1 MFNSFQKPS
10 TSLSQ
15 YESSIDTSN
24 IIPQNQALKQIK
36 KALLGCGLL
45 NTFDINKANGDHTGT
60 KFSRSLNT
68 RPINTVTIKNLSES
82 VKQHSLYS
90 LDVDKCLHMFC
101 KRSDINLETLSP
113 NWENLKP
120 IKFSP
125 SAKNI
130 KLANGST
137 GSIIW
142 NCSGNH
148 ISKGLFKHL
157 ENNVR
162 LWVSGVWSSM
172 TWIRY
177 GLEISGSIFILFY
190 FVYRHAEQWWYP
202 PGEATQPLRQGVAL
216 SKCVSAHPQG

>member
-1 MFNSFQKPS
+1 MDP
-10 TSLSQ
+10 
-15 YESSIDTSN
+15 
-24 IIPQNQALKQIK
+24 
-36 KALLGCGLL
+36 
-45 NTFDINKANGDHTGT
+45 
-60 KFSRSLNT
+60 
-68 RPINTVTIKNLSES
+68 
-82 VKQHSLYS
+82 
-90 LDVDKCLHMFC
+90 
-101 KRSDINLETLSP
+101 
-113 NWENLKP
+113 
-120 IKFSP
+120 
-125 SAKNI
+125 
-130 KLANGST
+130 T

-202 PGEATQPLRQGVAL
+202 PQERQLNLWGKELLCQNVSLHTLKDNLMDVFCTIMNSICFTPQSEWKDQLINYNKQPLNGHCKKIL
-216 SKCVSAHPQG
+216 SSLTLLELFMWITNDHPDLWSSLHLPQKVVGDLVPIDVVSIICLSFFFFSLDFWHPSSVLCFCHSS

>member
-1 MFNSFQKPS
+1 MLTNAFTCSAKGL
-10 TSLSQ
+10 TSSLKLSHPTGRTWSQ
-15 YESSIDTSN
+15 SSSLPQPKTSN
-24 IIPQNQALKQIK
+24 LPM
-36 KALLGCGLL
+36 
-45 NTFDINKANGDHTGT
+45 D
-60 KFSRSLNT
+60 
-68 RPINTVTIKNLSES
+68 P
-82 VKQHSLYS
+82 
-90 LDVDKCLHMFC
+90 
-101 KRSDINLETLSP
+101 
-113 NWENLKP
+113 
-120 IKFSP
+120 
-125 SAKNI
+125 
-130 KLANGST
+130 T

-216 SKCVSAHPQG
+216 SKCVSAHPQGLPDGCLLHHHEQHTFHPSVRVEGPTHQLQ